1 MTQIGSVYA
10 QALYDL
16 AKDENCSQ
24 DVLRQLQS
32 LQEAFDQEPGF
43 IRLLCAPNL
52 SKQER
57 CAVLDKSF
65 REGLHPYVL
74 NFLKILTERGY
85 MRSFADCCKAYQQIY
100 NRDNGILEVRAVT
113 AVPLQDGQKEK
124 LTQKLTQITGKTI
137 CLINRIDPE
146 CIGGMRLD
154 YDGKR
159 IDDTVA
165 HRLDTVR
172 GLLKNTVL

>member
-16 AKDENCSQ
+16 AKDENCSET
-24 DVLRQLQS
+24 VLQQLLCLNDS
-32 LQEAFDQEPGF
+32 FEQESDFV
-43 IRLLCAPNL
+43 RLLCAPNL

-57 CAVLDKSF
+57 CEVLDKSF
-65 REGLHPYVL
+65 RQTVHIYVL

-85 MRSFADCCKAYQQIY
+85 MRSFGDCCKAYQQIY

-113 AVPLQDGQKEK
+113 AVPLNDGQREK
-124 LTQKLTQITGKTI
+124 LTQKLTQSTGKTI
-137 CLINRIDPE
+137 SLINRIDPE
-146 CIGGMRLD
+146 CIGGVRLD

-159 IDDTVA
+159 VDDTVA
-165 HRLDTVR
+165 HRLDSIR
-172 GLLKNTVL
+172 AKLKNTVL